1 MGRCPDFKINPVQM
15 RIQKKKILPVRL
27 IVKWMV
33 FGSFIFFIL
42 LVLGVDTRVM
52 ALDDIDS
59 FRCDKEIV
67 AIGDTNFAV
76 KKKCGDPDKIKTDVA
91 AASKIWIYN
100 FGPHKFIYYLTFVD
114 GRLKRIQIGEHGF

>member
-76 KKKCGDPDKIKTDVA
+76 KKKCCLLYTSPSPRD
-91 AASKIWIYN
+91 
-100 FGPHKFIYYLTFVD
+100 
-114 GRLKRIQIGEHGF
+114 